1 LSKSYGFRPIIN
13 ILNRRKN
20 TRGHSIEGSGSFVK
34 KKAAKM
40 FRFEKQ
46 APRSYCYSDTGSK
59 RARTNTPQDE
69 GTKPKRKALQPRNED
84 TGTTNSFM
92 GNNKATKINQIGTR
106 FDIEIENLFIIAAI
120 NLSEI
125 TL

>member
-1 LSKSYGFRPIIN
+1 
-13 ILNRRKN
+13 
-20 TRGHSIEGSGSFVK
+20 
-34 KKAAKM
+34 M
-40 FRFEKQ
+40 FELLVTSQIQIKRTIGNKGN
-46 APRSYCYSDTGSK
+46 PDTGSK